1 MHWFM
6 TTFTSPL
13 LILIKHQ
20 AEETVGEIS
29 SEVLRE
35 LILGPGLGMA
45 LGKE

>member
-1 MHWFM
+1 MEMIYHEFY
-6 TTFTSPL
+6 FL